1 VPTVTE
7 GKVEAVIASGVGAT
21 TRVTVADA
29 AWMGL
34 LLSLTDAVKVEVPL
48 VAGVPK
54 ITPEDDRLSPAGTLP
69 DVIVHL

>member
-1 VPTVTE
+1 MTE
-7 GKVEAVIASGVGAT
+7 GKVEAVIASGLGA

-29 AWMGL
+29 VWMGL
-34 LLSLTDAVKVEVPL
+34 LLSLTEAVKVEVPL
-48 VAGVPK
+48 AAGVPK